1 MSPFFCGMIW
11 LYLLLR
17 LMRVVVI
24 VVAPCSIWTRTTTG
38 WSPASSPLDPPPVQ
52 GKCPECTLRLPTTLI
67 GLRKT
72 LGWNQRNK
80 PVREEIMPTSL
91 LYTWWKHC
99 KPVQNMKY
107 MKLKLTSQKCTI
119 VDKRTTALM
128 WRWQTGILYLIYFIE
143 YEIHHRIYMAWMIEI
158 IDHNFHVALLMKN
171 ITLDFS
177 QDTGCIALPWKSLR
191 HFLILFNFAEIVRF
205 VMTTYARHLIVAIN
219 S

>member
-1 MSPFFCGMIW
+1 
-11 LYLLLR
+11 
-17 LMRVVVI
+17 MRVVVI

-38 WSPASSPLDPPPVQ
+38 WSPASSPLAPPPVQ
-52 GKCPECTLRLPTTLI
+52 GKCPVCTLGLPTTLI

-72 LGWNQRNK
+72 LGWNQRDK

-91 LYTWWKHC
+91 LYTWCKHC

-128 WRWQTGILYLIYFIE
+128 RRWQTGILYLIYFIE

-171 ITLDFS
+171 ITLEFS

-191 HFLILFNFAEIVRF
+191 QSVCPLFESW
-205 VMTTYARHLIVAIN
+205 MMWP
-219 S
+219 